1 MMIIFVFSV
10 TDESGYSASSD
21 DVVVS
26 VTDENDMTPTFPQA
40 TYSKILKD
48 TITSGRFRLF
58 YCVFPSKG
66 CLYRRDDY
74 QTRKNAK
81 NYTTK
86 PELNTHKYPHT
97 YTH

>member
-1 MMIIFVFSV
+1 MIIFVFSA
-10 TDESGYSASSD
+10 TDESGYFASSD

-48 TITSGRFRLF
+48 TITSGRFHLF
-58 YCVFPSKG
+58 YCVFPSQL
-66 CLYRRDDY
+66 CLYWRDDY